1 MNINNVSWVTRRVFG
16 ILFSS
21 CDSVITIHN
30 YWIPLKKILFGIH
43 NLSEDWN
50 LEFYVDPIANLRTT
64 NSLFLNPNWIQ
75 IRTIFIWV
83 PDLLPLLGP
92 LIFLLFSLSP
102 PDASLS
108 LSLGYYRGQ
117 SPSIHNSSK
126 KTSSKT
132 HNKKN
137 PKSKPIKLNQQ

>member
-1 MNINNVSWVTRRVFG
+1 MWV
-16 ILFSS
+16 L
-21 CDSVITIHN
+21 
-30 YWIPLKKILFGIH
+30 
-43 NLSEDWN
+43 
-50 LEFYVDPIANLRTT
+50 
-64 NSLFLNPNWIQ
+64 
-75 IRTIFIWV
+75 
-83 PDLLPLLGP
+83 DLLPLLGP

-137 PKSKPIKLNQQ
+137 PKSKPIKLNQQEHDKTKKKKERPTEEKTETHML